1 MTAIPESLIWRDRL
15 RRETREFFISRG
27 YLEVDT
33 PILTRCPGTEVY
45 LNYFATEWVDHSAQK
60 HPLFLRSSPELHMK
74 RLLAKGLPRAFQ
86 LAPCF
91 RNHGE
96 FGPWH
101 HPEFT
106 MLEWYQKSLSYFG
119 LIHETEDYLRQT
131 ADAMASITGIEPN
144 KILPQKFR
152 KIKVFE
158 AFHEF
163 AGIKLQDQDP
173 ELAAKARAAGVISVR
188 ADDDF
193 ETAYFK
199 TLIEKVEPAIMALDG
214 CILMD
219 YPPSQAALSVIE
231 NGVAQRFEYYVG
243 RVEICNGFFELTGE
257 QANRE
262 RIAAAL
268 SERLKQGRPPVPE
281 DEYFYRD
288 MASLTDP
295 CAGNAL
301 GFDRWLMLLCGAST
315 LSAVMNFVSDY
326 ES

>member
-1 MTAIPESLIWRDRL
+1 MTSLQENLL
-15 RRETREFFISRG
+15 RRDALRRQTRQFFATRG

-33 PILTRCPGTEVY
+33 PILTHCPGTEVY
-45 LNYFATEWVDHSAQK
+45 LQYFATAWIDHNEQN

-74 RLLAKGLPRAFQ
+74 RILARGIRQAFQ
-86 LAPCF
+86 IGPCF

-96 FGPWH
+96 FSPWH

-106 MLEWYQKSLSYFG
+106 MLEWYQKSLSYEG
-119 LIHETEDYLRQT
+119 LIRETEAYLRQT
-131 ADAMASITGIEPN
+131 ADAMATVTGIDPSN
-144 KILPQKFR
+144 ILPRAFR

-158 AFHEF
+158 AFEEF
-163 AGIKLQDQDP
+163 AGIKLQDRDP
-173 ELAAKARAAGVISVR
+173 ELAAQARAAGVISVR
-188 ADDDF
+188 SDDDF

-199 TLIEKVEPAIMALDG
+199 TLIEKIEPAIMSMDG

-243 RVEICNGFFELTGE
+243 RVELCNGFYELTGE

-262 RIAAAL
+262 RIGAAL
-268 SERLKQGRPPVPE
+268 QERSKHGRQPVPE
-281 DEYFYRD
+281 DERFYQD
-288 MASLTDP
+288 MASFTEP

-301 GFDRWLMLLCGAST
+301 GFDRWLTLLCGQT
-315 LSAVMNFVSDY
+315 NLSSAITFQLQN
-326 ES
+326 